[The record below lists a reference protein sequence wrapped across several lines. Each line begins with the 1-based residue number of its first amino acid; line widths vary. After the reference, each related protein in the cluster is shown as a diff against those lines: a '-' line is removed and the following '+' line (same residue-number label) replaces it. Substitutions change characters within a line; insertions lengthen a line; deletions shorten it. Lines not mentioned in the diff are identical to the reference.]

1 MNLNVQHEVCAEDA
15 EPAIQHASG
24 AGRDA
29 KEVTGRDIKRVVKG
43 ARRVNGKSR
52 FFVLALD
59 AVVVF
64 RVVNVGAGGHAA
76 LARSLP
82 VFSWVGAYR

>member
-1 MNLNVQHEVCAEDA
+1 MDLYVHDEVCAQNA
-15 EPAIQHASG
+15 EPAVQNTSG

-29 KEVTGRDIKRVVKG
+29 QEVSGRDIKRMVKG

-64 RVVNVGAGGHAA
+64 RVVHIGAAGHAA

-82 VFSWVGAYR
+82 VFSWGRAYR